1 MHTMLDTLYRTDNA
15 KCLQLLLEHRNGRL
29 ESIVCSLRCVSVR
42 YDSVAKNA
50 LPWFQANE

>member
-1 MHTMLDTLYRTDNA
+1 MLDTPYKTDDA

-29 ESIVCSLRCVSVR
+29 ESIVCSVRCVSVR